1 MVKNGLLACI
11 FLMLQELF
19 PPSCSFVFLLVV
31 PHPMGSDGQERPAGS
46 HLPHMQWLFCTQ
58 SLLNVSTSLFRIS
71 SDGQERPTGS
81 HLPHGARNGGGR
93 REQGPFP
100 AFTTC
105 SETDGCHVDLDGNP
119 GPRDQVAPALKKV
132 QSIGFE
138 PKTSGNQ
145 LNCNKERLYQ

>member
-19 PPSCSFVFLLVV
+19 PPSRSFVFLLVV
-31 PHPMGSDGQERPAGS
+31 PHPVGSDGQEWPAGS

-58 SLLNVSTSLFRIS
+58 SLFNVSTSLFRIS
-71 SDGQERPTGS
+71 SDGEERPTGS

-100 AFTTC
+100 PFTTC
-105 SETDGCHVDLDGNP
+105 SETDGSLVF
-119 GPRDQVAPALKKV
+119 
-132 QSIGFE
+132 S
-138 PKTSGNQ
+138 
-145 LNCNKERLYQ
+145 